1 MLYVKRN
8 DFKSIKE
15 VVEYNTGM
23 SAEEFTVDVRDGF
36 IKNLDNA
43 VKFAKEF
50 LKTNSTSKITI
61 VGDYDCDGIMATG
74 IMAIAFRLYG
84 VEVETR
90 LPKRFSEGYG
100 LSEKIIDEI
109 DEGLIITVDN
119 GIAAVKAIEKAKKKG
134 LSVII
139 IDHHLPLSYTID
151 GNKKIILPDADVI
164 VDPAAEDES
173 DFSNYCGAALA
184 YHFARKLLPDMKLKN
199 LLVLVSIAT
208 VADVMPLV
216 GPNRTMVKDGLKYI
230 NQGVSVPGLK
240 ALLENIELT
249 NVQESDYGFK
259 LGPLFNAP
267 SRMYD
272 NGADKALALISS
284 DYDNPRIKHRAAFL
298 VKTNELRKE
307 TVKEI
312 MKKLKNLNLEDE
324 RPLVLYDNSINE
336 GIIGII
342 AGKYCESN
350 EAPVIVFT
358 DSKENEIKGSGRSP
372 ENVHLRETLDK
383 VNEKHP
389 DIFARYGGHAGA
401 AGLSIY
407 KDKLD
412 DFKIAFKEAVG
423 ELPFKSDK
431 VYYDLEADESDSF
444 EKIVAFQNEFAPYG
458 QGNPMPVFHMT
469 LDLKSG
475 SYVRAKDSDSFSIM
489 DKFETIKVIG
499 YGLAD
504 KYEKIGRPLR
514 LEMVGSFRE
523 SWFKGN
529 RSIVFELKDFMAI

>member
-199 LLVLVSIAT
+199 LLVLASIAT

-298 VKTNELRKE
+298 VKTNELRK
-307 TVKEI
+307 
-312 MKKLKNLNLEDE
+312 
-324 RPLVLYDNSINE
+324 
-336 GIIGII
+336 
-342 AGKYCESN
+342 
-350 EAPVIVFT
+350 
-358 DSKENEIKGSGRSP
+358 
-372 ENVHLRETLDK
+372 
-383 VNEKHP
+383 
-389 DIFARYGGHAGA
+389 
-401 AGLSIY
+401 
-407 KDKLD
+407 
-412 DFKIAFKEAVG
+412 
-423 ELPFKSDK
+423 
-431 VYYDLEADESDSF
+431 
-444 EKIVAFQNEFAPYG
+444 
-458 QGNPMPVFHMT
+458 
-469 LDLKSG
+469 
-475 SYVRAKDSDSFSIM
+475 
-489 DKFETIKVIG
+489 
-499 YGLAD
+499 
-504 KYEKIGRPLR
+504 
-514 LEMVGSFRE
+514 
-523 SWFKGN
+523 
-529 RSIVFELKDFMAI
+529 